1 MSWDYTD
8 IYVAACLRQFSTHRE
23 GREHERGCPECQRI
37 IHGEPAQEPEEEDDH
52 GPDQTH

>member
-23 GREHERGCPECQRI
+23 GREHERDCPECQRI
-37 IHGEPAQEPEEEDDH
+37 ILGGDDPDEPAEELEDGEDE
-52 GPDQTH
+52 